1 MLSSLL
7 QVASKRVVA
16 AKADKFAGKVTKRGK
31 AVEGQQ
37 VRNAV
42 LAVQLLTLAL
52 PYQCTK
58 SIRGEGWVKTAEE
71 SVQSDSALALDVLF
85 MDA

>member
-1 MLSSLL
+1 MVSFLL

-37 VRNAV
+37 VRTDV
-42 LAVQLLTLAL
+42 LAVALLPRSR
-52 PYQCTK
+52 PYQ
-58 SIRGEGWVKTAEE
+58 
-71 SVQSDSALALDVLF
+71 
-85 MDA
+85 